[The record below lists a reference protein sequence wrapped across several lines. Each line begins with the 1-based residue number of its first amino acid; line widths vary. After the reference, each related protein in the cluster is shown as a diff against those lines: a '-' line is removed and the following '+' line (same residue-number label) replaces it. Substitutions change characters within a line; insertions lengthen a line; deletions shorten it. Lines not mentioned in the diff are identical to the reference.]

1 VIRLLVLAAALL
13 GTALASGESAVFAEL
28 THDFAASLPG
38 EVREHTFRFR
48 NPGPGTWTVRKA
60 VTSCSCSVPTRL
72 PATVA
77 PMAELEVPVAF
88 TLGPRRDGRA
98 AGEIA
103 ILIEQDGIPGQLLCR
118 FSTTIA
124 SRLLLPGEQG
134 RLPAVEL
141 AVGEPPRS
149 GRLPVRRG
157 PHPAAWDRLEA
168 VVVAGCEVITAAV
181 HQTDRD
187 SWELAWTVTPG
198 ALSGSIPGRIDLV
211 CWRGGERLSADGRLV
226 LPVRIAGPVQ
236 ADPASLVFAALPL
249 GMREERQV
257 RLVDAQGRVV
267 PALTWTAS
275 DPARCQAQ
283 PAADGATLV
292 FQAVAPAGPASGW
305 VDADTALGR
314 VRIPYLAAVTHT
326 PTP

>member
-1 VIRLLVLAAALL
+1 MRLLVLAAALL
-13 GTALASGESAVFAEL
+13 GTALAGSESPPIAVL

-38 EVREHTFRFR
+38 AVREHTFRFR
-48 NPGPGTWTVRKA
+48 NPGPGTWTVHKA

-72 PATVA
+72 ATTVA
-77 PMAELEVPVAF
+77 PGAELEVPVAF
-88 TLGPRRDGRA
+88 TLGPRRDGQA

-103 ILIEQDGIPGQLLCR
+103 VLIDNDGLPGQLLCR

-124 SRLLLPGEQG
+124 SLLVLPGEQG
-134 RLPAVEL
+134 RMPTVDLTT
-141 AVGEPPRS
+141 GQPPRS

-168 VVVAGCEVITAAV
+168 VVVAGCEVITTKV
-181 HQTDRD
+181 YQTDRD
-187 SWELAWTVTPG
+187 SWEVAWTVTPG

-211 CWRGGERLSADGRLV
+211 CWQGGERLPPGGRLM

-236 ADPASLVFAALPL
+236 ADPASLVFAALQV
-249 GMREERQV
+249 GMRDERQV
-257 RLVDAQGRVV
+257 RLVDAQGRFV

-275 DPARCQAQ
+275 DPARCQTQ